1 LIATLGLLVWVLV
14 LIFLPASS
22 SSSSTSLF
30 FLSHIAS
37 GLSLLNFD
45 RLAVDLK
52 GNIYA
57 RFDSSLAIKCDETET
72 SWATRILIHH
82 KGGIND
88 STELHEVLF
97 EILLGS
103 FL

>member
-1 LIATLGLLVWVLV
+1 LIDTLSLLVWVLV

-22 SSSSTSLF
+22 SSSGTSLF

-37 GLSLLNFD
+37 RLSLLNFD
-45 RLAVDLK
+45 WLAVDFK
-52 GNIYA
+52 GNIDA
-57 RFDSSLAIKCDETET
+57 RFDSSFAIKCDETET
-72 SWATRILIHH
+72 SWATCILIHH
-82 KGGIND
+82 EGGIND

-97 EILLGS
+97 KILLGS